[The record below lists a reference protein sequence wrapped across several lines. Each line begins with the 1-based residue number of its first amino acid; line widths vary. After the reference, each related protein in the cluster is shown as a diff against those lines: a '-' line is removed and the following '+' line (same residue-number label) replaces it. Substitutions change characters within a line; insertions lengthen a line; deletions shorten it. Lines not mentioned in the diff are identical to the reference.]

1 MLKLLSVIES
11 QCTISH
17 FTLIWEIQ
25 LDWECVLSYVFI
37 VNNISI
43 SVGGGGDSSKE
54 MLEVVRNMT
63 LLFLLRYPGVNLR
76 EAFFWNNSFV
86 SYVIDSP
93 WEIIK
98 DGLHFCRC
106 SIITTWELLTWI
118 LAHNRGER
126 ISTLPQCIPHFAE
139 MEQNPNESKEL
150 FGVYIERHMPENW
163 TKFSKQACH
172 VLLFKWMFCVW

>member
-1 MLKLLSVIES
+1 M
-11 QCTISH
+11 
-17 FTLIWEIQ
+17 TLG
-25 LDWECVLSYVFI
+25 DWESVHNFPLHTHLGNPTRLGVCAVLCLYCQQHFDLC
-37 VNNISI
+37 
-43 SVGGGGDSSKE
+43 GGGGDSSKE

-76 EAFFWNNSFV
+76 ETFFWNNSFV

-126 ISTLPQCIPHFAE
+126 ILTLPQCIPRFAE